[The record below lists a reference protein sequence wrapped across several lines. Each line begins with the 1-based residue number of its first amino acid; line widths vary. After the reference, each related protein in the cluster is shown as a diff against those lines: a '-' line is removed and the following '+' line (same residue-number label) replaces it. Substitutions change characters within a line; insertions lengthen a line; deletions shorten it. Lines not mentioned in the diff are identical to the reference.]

1 MSDKFR
7 EGMITIAVSALI
19 SVVITWSLLE
29 HSNLNEKG
37 YAVVFLIV
45 WAMMGII
52 ISIVT
57 DVFDRWQD

>member
-1 MSDKFR
+1 MSDKFK

-19 SVVITWSLLE
+19 SVVITWGLLE
-29 HSNLNEKG
+29 HSKLNEKG

-57 DVFDRWQD
+57 DAFDRWQD

>member
-1 MSDKFR
+1 MSDKFK
-7 EGMITIAVSALI
+7 EGMITIVVSALI
-19 SVVITWSLLE
+19 SVVITWGLLE

-37 YAVVFLIV
+37 YVVVFLII

-57 DVFDRWQD
+57 DAFDRWQD